1 MPEASHRTAVRAL
14 FAVTAT
20 LFVLRLGWI
29 LREPDLDGDAYGHF
43 GIGCTLAGGPWNLAA
58 HWVWL
63 PLYHYLLAGF
73 VWLRLPFAAVR
84 IIADVCSLAVPWALF
99 HLVHRHG
106 GDAVVA
112 RDAAIACALSSSA
125 NMLGVSAQQEALFV
139 LVVLLAAS
147 AIDARRSLAAGLLLA
162 TACLIR
168 YEAWGAAAVVAAQ
181 GVVLRVAPPRVRARL
196 GAFGDPL
203 SPAVFVPPA
212 LAIAGWI
219 LVHRVVEGEW
229 LGFLRE
235 LYTFTHMQRAAFSRG
250 AFFDAVW
257 FPVVIPLLMFG
268 PAVLLVPLGVRGAL
282 SRGWIVPLAI
292 YAFLLSSYAGGGS
305 LGGSRYYGSLVPF
318 FCAAM
323 AYGVRA
329 LPPRLSPRLARAV
342 LWGSLGIS
350 AAGSFVKL
358 EGDANARREGLRV
371 MERELD
377 ARARGVVGGP
387 DVTPAR

>member
-1 MPEASHRTAVRAL
+1 MPEASHRTTVRAL
-14 FAVTAT
+14 VAVTAA

-43 GIGCTLAGGPWNLAA
+43 GIGCTLAAGPWNLSA

-73 VWLRLPFAAVR
+73 VWLRLPFVAVR
-84 IIADVCSLAVPWALF
+84 ITADLCSLAVPWALF
-99 HLVHRHG
+99 RFVHRQG
-106 GDAVVA
+106 GDPVVA
-112 RDAAIACALSSSA
+112 RDAAIACALSSTG

-147 AIDARRSLAAGLLLA
+147 AIDARRALAAGALLA

-181 GVVLRVAPPRVRARL
+181 GVCLRVAPPRLRARL
-196 GAFGDPL
+196 GRLGEPL
-203 SPAVFVPPA
+203 SPAVFVPPL

-219 LVHRVVEGEW
+219 LVHRVVEGTW

-235 LYTFTHMQRAAFSRG
+235 LYTFTHMQRAVFSRG
-250 AFFDAVW
+250 ALFDVAW
-257 FPVVIPLLMFG
+257 FPVLVPLLMFG
-268 PAVLLVPLGVRGAL
+268 PAVLLVPLGARAAL

-329 LPPRLSPRLARAV
+329 VPPRWPPWLSPRLARVV
-342 LWGSLGIS
+342 LWGSLGVS
-350 AAGSFVKL
+350 TVGSFVKL
-358 EGDANARREGLRV
+358 EGDASARRDALRV
-371 MERELD
+371 MERDLD
-377 ARARGVVGGP
+377 ARARAVFP
-387 DVTPAR
+387 P

>member
-1 MPEASHRTAVRAL
+1 MPQASNRNAVRAL
-14 FAVTAT
+14 FAVTAA
-20 LFVLRLGWI
+20 LFLLRLAWI

-43 GIGCTLAGGPWNLAA
+43 GIGCTLATDPKNLAA

-84 IIADVCSLAVPWALF
+84 VTADLCSLAVPWALYRF
-99 HLVHRHG
+99 VHRHSG
-106 GDAVVA
+106 NALVA
-112 RDAAIACALSSSA
+112 RDAAIACAVSSSS

-147 AIDARRSLAAGLLLA
+147 AIEARRMLGAGLLLA

-168 YEAWGAAAVVAAQ
+168 YEAWGAAAAVAAQ
-181 GVVLRVAPPRVRARL
+181 GILLRVVAKGPLPQRLRAWL
-196 GAFGDPL
+196 GRFGEPL
-203 SPAVFVPPA
+203 PPAVFVPPA

-219 LVHRVVEGEW
+219 LVHRLVSGEW

-235 LYTFTHMQRAAFSRG
+235 LYTFTHTQRAAFSHG
-250 AFFDAVW
+250 PVFDAVW
-257 FPVVIPLLMFG
+257 FPVLVPALLFG
-268 PAVLLVPLGVRGAL
+268 PALLLLPLGVRRAV
-282 SRGWIVPLAI
+282 SRGWIVPLAV

-323 AYGVRA
+323 AYGVQA
-329 LPPRLSPRLARAV
+329 LPARFPRGVARAV
-342 LWGSLGIS
+342 LWGSLGL
-350 AAGSFVKL
+350 ACAGSFVQM
-358 EGDANARREGLRV
+358 ERDASARRDGLRV

-377 ARARGVVGGP
+377 ARARAAVGG
-387 DVTPAR
+387 